1 MAYELRIRDWSS
13 DVCSSELVFLHG
25 WGLDASRMLAW
36 ELGLSGLG
44 YRGIMVDLRN
54 HGRSSRAP
62 AGFGARESRDI
73 AALVEQLQVDGRLP
87 PPVYLFGVSYG
98 AATPLFADPLL
109 RDRIAGIVAMRSEE
123 RRVGKECVSTCRYVW
138 WSYH

>member
-1 MAYELRIRDWSS
+1 MASTISRGDSS
-13 DVCSSELVFLHG
+13 MKFKFKLGEKRQPVPHEGSVVFLHG
-25 WGLDASRMLAW
+25 WGLDAFSMLSWA
-36 ELGLSGLG
+36 LALSELG

-73 AALVEQLQVDGRLP
+73 AALVEHMQVDGRLP

-98 AATPLFADPLL
+98 AATALL
-109 RDRIAGIVAMRSEE
+109 AVPMARDS
-123 RRVGKECVSTCRYVW
+123 
-138 WSYH
+138 

>member
-1 MAYELRIRDWSS
+1 MAYTISRGDSRMKFKCKLGEKRQPVPPEGS
-13 DVCSSELVFLHG
+13 VVFLHG
-25 WGLDASRMLAW
+25 WGLDASSMLPWA
-36 ELGLSGLG
+36 LALSELG

-98 AATPLFADPLL
+98 AATAD
-109 RDRIAGIVAMRSEE
+109 RT
-123 RRVGKECVSTCRYVW
+123 STRLN
-138 WSYH
+138 SSH

>member
-1 MAYELRIRDWSS
+1 
-13 DVCSSELVFLHG
+13 
-25 WGLDASRMLAW
+25 
-36 ELGLSGLG
+36 
-44 YRGIMVDLRN
+44 MVDLRN

-98 AATPLFADPLL
+98 AATALFAEPLL
-109 RDRIAGIVAMRSEE
+109 RERIAGIVAMESYANAGDGVRGVIARMQARRGDRSEE
-123 RRVGKECVSTCRYVW
+123 HTSELQSLMRI
-138 WSYH
+138 SYAVFCLKK